1 MPGCFGIHRTEV
13 GPCSQQTQL
22 QSVSV
27 GEAVEL
33 AVVQTGSAAKM
44 VLQMPIAGSQSVEA
58 VENRFVGAAGIP
70 FVVDK
75 SPSVAVESQF
85 AAAETQLAETP
96 DSVAAGVAAV
106 AVRSPVSQ
114 VLQSNRRNQSILA
127 DPVSFPALVLFEDGW
142 M

>member
-1 MPGCFGIHRTEV
+1 M
-13 GPCSQQTQL
+13 
-22 QSVSV
+22 SV

-58 VENRFVGAAGIP
+58 VENRFVGVAGIP